1 MPILVDFNQV
11 MIASV
16 SVAAAIPN
24 TELNPDMIRHL
35 FLNSVVSYKKKFGE
49 KYGEIIICCDAGN
62 NWRKRVYA
70 YYKAKRAQGRAES
83 PLDWKMI
90 FETLSMIHDE
100 IDEFFPYKVIRVD
113 GAEGDDVIAAL
124 AKYFQDNEY
133 TYRGL
138 EEDRQNILI
147 ISSDRDFIQLQ
158 EFGNVSQWTPMF
170 KKMITEANPRE
181 YRFAKIIGG
190 DAGDGVPNIFSDDDT
205 LVTEGKRQKPATE
218 KRVKPVMDALLAG
231 RPVPADVEVNF
242 DRNKKMI
249 DLVDLACPQ
258 DIVDAIIE
266 RYKTA
271 NQAPRGQL
279 LNYFMKF
286 RLKNLSKDIDKF

>member
-16 SVAAAIPN
+16 SVAASIPN
-24 TELNPDMIRHL
+24 AELNPDMIRHL
-35 FLNSVVSYKKKFGE
+35 FLNSVVSYKKKFGP
-49 KYGEIIICCDAGN
+49 KYGEIVICCDAGN
-62 NWRKRVYA
+62 NWRKKVYA

-83 PLDWKMI
+83 PLDWEMI
-90 FETLSMIHDE
+90 FATLNMIHDE

-113 GAEGDDVIAAL
+113 GAEGDDVIAVL
-124 AKYFQDNEY
+124 TKFILENEL
-133 TYRGL
+133 TWRGL
-138 EEDRQNILI
+138 EETVPEILI

-158 EFGNVSQWTPMF
+158 EHGNVSQWSPMF

-181 YRFAKIIGG
+181 YRFNKIIGG

-205 LVTEGKRQKPATE
+205 FVTEGKRQKPATE
-218 KRVKPVMDALLAG
+218 KRTAPILAAILAG
-231 RPVPADVEVNF
+231 NPVPPEVEVNF

-258 DIVDAIIE
+258 DIVDAIIA